1 MIPPKLAPLLLLV
14 LECNFL
20 PTTVRGQV
28 SRAQPVNLVVQIDGQ
43 LKVKRPG
50 RAIYTPVVFG
60 TKLYNGDLL
69 DLEKSSTAG
78 VVCSDLTLR
87 QVPSGIAAVPCP
99 ASRVVLKQQDGTQIM
114 ATRGPGDGSLPVVL
128 SPRKTRLI
136 TAHPTLRWTPVKGAT
151 AYKVVVQGKNVDWST
166 VVTSATE
173 LVYPQQAPQLEADT
187 DYRVMVMANG
197 QAGDEP
203 GLGLSFSLL
212 KSDEKKVVLQEQ
224 KQIESLGLPKGP
236 TQFLIAHLYADHA
249 LYAEAIEQL
258 DGVSKRFKV
267 AAVRRLLGDL
277 QMDIGLPQQAEADYL
292 DALELAKAENDDE
305 GQMLLHQGLATI
317 YAYSLN
323 NRKMAEQHLNAMLD
337 LAKKLRDSE
346 TANLAGKR
354 LAELKTL
361 PHTE

>member
-1 MIPPKLAPLLLLV
+1 MTPTKLVPLLVFV
-14 LECNFL
+14 LHGSFL
-20 PTTVRGQV
+20 PPTVWGQV
-28 SRAQPVNLVVQIDGQ
+28 SRTQPVNLVVQIDGQ

-99 ASRVVLKQQDGTQIM
+99 VSRVVLKQKDGTQIM
-114 ATRGPGDGSLPVVL
+114 ATRGAGEGSLPLVL

-136 TAHPTLRWTPVKGAT
+136 TAHPTLRWTPVKGAA
-151 AYKVVVQGKNVDWST
+151 AYKVVVQGKNVEWST

-173 LVYPQQAPQLEADT
+173 LVYPQEAPQLEGDT
-187 DYRVMVMANG
+187 DYRVIVTADG
-197 QAGDEP
+197 RPADEH
-203 GLGLSFSLL
+203 GLGPSFSLL
-212 KSDEKKVVLQEQ
+212 KSDEKKVVLQERRQ
-224 KQIESLGLPKGP
+224 VESLGLPKGP

-258 DGVSKRFKV
+258 DGVSKTFKV

-277 QMDIGLPQQAEADYL
+277 QMDIGLPQQAEADYVN
-292 DALELAKAENDDE
+292 ALELATAENDDE
-305 GQMLLHQGLATI
+305 SQMLLHQALATI

-323 NRKMAEQHLNAMLD
+323 ERTLARQHLNAMLD
-337 LAKKLRDSE
+337 LAKKLGDSK
-346 TANLAGKR
+346 TANLAGKQ
-354 LAELKTL
+354 LAELTTVS
-361 PHTE
+361 PTE